1 MIRPVL
7 KRKREGSYGLVV
19 ELEDGKQIPFS
30 QFCRRPG
37 PYFDFVNGLIEESQK
52 SSKCC
57 QFEQGSMM
65 NTKLLIRSLSSMIG
79 DEYPETLM
87 ITPIVVINNH
97 VYVINNH
104 GYVINNRLLPCFLL

>member
-30 QFCRRPG
+30 QFCRRPA

-65 NTKLLIRSLSSMIG
+65 NTKLLIRSLRTMIG

>member
-87 ITPIVVINNH
+87 ITRVYIY
-97 VYVINNH
+97 YVIKISD
-104 GYVINNRLLPCFLL
+104 YFMIDPD

>member
-1 MIRPVL
+1 MLAGARCHLRSQKLEIPPVLSLIRPVL
-7 KRKREGSYGLVV
+7 KQKREGSYGLGV

-79 DEYPETLM
+79 DEYMYPETL
-87 ITPIVVINNH
+87 
-97 VYVINNH
+97 
-104 GYVINNRLLPCFLL
+104 RLHQLT